1 MSSMRWFKFYSVL
14 PAKVYKQQL
23 GIVSFF
29 FECDNG
35 GDGSKVVKLKD
46 GVNTISVEVTA
57 EDGTVKLYV
66 IEVTKL
72 AANAAFLQGLAL
84 TEDIQLVPPFA
95 SSVYEYT
102 CSAPYYCS
110 TVHMQPLVP
119 DSKMKLAM
127 NGTEVINSIPLS
139 IGDTVIEVEVSSADG
154 TKSQVY
160 QILVTRHQLP
170 CFISFVD
177 IKDIMIYECPVSLT
191 AFYRPVSIR
200 GSDPKHV
207 FSAPYIDIL
216 TRRSKVD
223 PFDET
228 PLGDNWRCQEH
239 ELDRKMTGSAVH
251 CCYAY
256 RGCTS
261 ILKLSDLGLHA
272 KDCTFKPPT
281 ELDAKVV
288 TETEWYK
295 TTTSGANK
303 NDSQVSHNIKER
315 GWEKRLQQVFG
326 DSNVGKL
333 TREAEEQARLYKQ
346 RLPKAGDALHYEE
359 GSSPLDALHQA
370 AIAYASAIKL
380 NPKDPNLHF
389 QLGIVMEE
397 YYYAAEI
404 YGLKKKSEEDEPELT
419 GAKATGKDEEILAI
433 CKLHGFHGRPT
444 LEQQLKA
451 LDLEFHQLKDQGQ
464 SGKADYIQTLFV
476 WKSKQAGKDVK
487 AGALSLDETSPLMQA
502 FLKYQDALSLNPN
515 SWVYNLHVGRLLLL
529 QEKHKEALM
538 FLQTSLVQKPD
549 QALTRFY
556 IGIAVME
563 QEKEPGTRTD
573 ECVMFLQ
580 QGLENLLTQL
590 FLPSESSQTL
600 QAANQ
605 ISLLNIQL
613 LKGFLQLGNLLRKLP
628 KKPSDITPTSQQVL
642 HLVADFASKA
652 LCMCPHRGAVVQQIE
667 WVLLEASYGLL
678 EVLVENSSGRED
690 WIGRRCQALSAL
702 IRLTSIPA
710 CKELLN
716 MQEKVC
722 QLGVIASPCSSN
734 ALYLLGLA
742 QLAQYDNNSE
752 NAQQSLMDAKLSFS
766 ASISLENMPINGPPK
781 QEITNQAWWQAWKAA
796 EEAKVAKKV
805 EQPAGKLPAPP
816 MASSRGKGTN
826 PSPKGAPAPA
836 ITKPTPLSTRGG
848 SRVGIVA
855 RGAASTAPR
864 GRGASGSTAGKNTE
878 TASAKPKLANNTS
891 GKPVKLAPV
900 PPAAGPAE
908 KSVAAQPETKP
919 TLVPVSVTG
928 PVQVNRVSYVHRLG
942 LARALSRTA
951 ETLTD
956 ACHLYEEVIAMAPE
970 VHDSYIELADILVKT
985 NPLAAVDVYCK
996 FPLKPVQEQTF
1007 DDAFITGEIVRL
1019 LMKHEKYDD
1028 PRLPANMIANGK
1040 VLGLGGLE
1048 KYMNILEDKLK
1059 TNVLKTVYAGIH
1071 NKPVDDKEL
1080 QNFFR
1085 FKGWV

>member
-1 MSSMRWFKFYSVL
+1 M
-14 PAKVYKQQL
+14 
-23 GIVSFF
+23 VS
-29 FECDNG
+29 EG

-46 GVNTISVEVTA
+46 GVNTVSIEVTA
-57 EDGTVKLYV
+57 EDGTIKIYV

-72 AANAAFLQGLAL
+72 AANAAFLQGLTL
-84 TEDIQLVPPFA
+84 TEDIQLVPSFA

-110 TVHMQPLVP
+110 TLHIQPLVP
-119 DSKMKLAM
+119 DSKMKLTM
-127 NGTEVINSIPLS
+127 NGIEAIGPISLS

-154 TKSQVY
+154 KKSQVY
-160 QILVTRHQLP
+160 QILVTRLQLP

-177 IKDIMIYECPVSLT
+177 IKDKMAYECPVSLT

-228 PLGDNWRCQEH
+228 LLGENWRCPEY
-239 ELDRKMTGSAVH
+239 EVDRKMAGSAVH

-295 TTTSGANK
+295 ATTSGANM
-303 NDSQVSHNIKER
+303 NNSQVAHKIQER
-315 GWEKRLQQVFG
+315 GWEKRLQQAFG
-326 DSNVGKL
+326 ESNADKL
-333 TREAEEQARLYKQ
+333 TQEAEEQVRLYKQ
-346 RLPKAGDALHYEE
+346 RLPKAGDALFYEE

-370 AIAYASAIKL
+370 AIAYASAIKVK
-380 NPKDPNLHF
+380 PKDPNLHF
-389 QLGIVMEE
+389 QLGLVMEE
-397 YYYAAEI
+397 HYYAAEI
-404 YGLKKKSEEDEPELT
+404 YGLKKKSDEDESELT

-433 CKLHGFHGRPT
+433 SKLHGFHGRPT

-464 SGKADYIQTLFV
+464 SGKADYIQTLFA

-487 AGALSLDETSPLMQA
+487 AGGLSLDETSPLMQA
-502 FLKYQDALSLNPN
+502 FLKYQDALSLNPS

-538 FLQTSLVQKPD
+538 FLQMSLVQKPD

-556 IGIAVME
+556 TGIAVME
-563 QEKEPGTRTD
+563 QDKELDTRTK

-580 QGLENLLTQL
+580 QGLENLLTHL
-590 FLPSESSQTL
+590 FLPPESSQTL
-600 QAANQ
+600 HAANQ
-605 ISLLNIQL
+605 FSLLNVQL
-613 LKGFLQLGNLLRKLP
+613 LKGFLKLGHLLRKLP
-628 KKPSDITPTSQQVL
+628 KKTSNFTPTPQEVL
-642 HLVADFASKA
+642 QIVADFASKA
-652 LCMCPHRGAVVQQIE
+652 LCLCPHRGAVVQQIE
-667 WVLLEASYGLL
+667 WVLLKASYGLL
-678 EVLVENSSGRED
+678 EFLVEKSSGRQE
-690 WIGRRCQALSAL
+690 WTERRCQALSAL

-710 CKELLN
+710 GKELLN

-752 NAQQSLMDAKLSFS
+752 NAQQSLTDAKLSFS
-766 ASISLENMPINGPPK
+766 ASISLENMPVKGPPK

-796 EEAKVAKKV
+796 EEAKAPKKV
-805 EQPAGKLPAPP
+805 QEPAGKLPAPP
-816 MASSRGKGTN
+816 MASSRGKGTT
-826 PSPKGAPAPA
+826 SSIKGAPVPTIA
-836 ITKPTPLSTRGG
+836 KPTPPSTRGAPRG
-848 SRVGIVA
+848 GNVG
-855 RGAASTAPR
+855 RGAASVAAR
-864 GRGASGSTAGKNTE
+864 GRGTIVSTPGKTTE
-878 TASAKPKLANNTS
+878 TVSAKPKLANTTS
-891 GKPVKLAPV
+891 GKPVKVAPV
-900 PPAAGPAE
+900 PPAAGLAE
-908 KSVAAQPETKP
+908 KSVAAQPEVKP
-919 TLVPVSVTG
+919 VPAPDTVTG
-928 PVQVNRVSYVHRLG
+928 PVQINRVSYVPRLG
-942 LARALSRTA
+942 LARALSRTP
-951 ETLTD
+951 ETLTE
-956 ACHLYEEVIAMAPE
+956 ACRLYEEVIVMAPE
-970 VHDSYIELADILVKT
+970 VHDSYIELADLLLKT
-985 NPLAAVDVYCK
+985 DPLAAVDVYCK

-1040 VLGLGGLE
+1040 VLGLGVLE

-1071 NKPVDDKEL
+1071 NKSVDDKEL